1 MNFHIA
7 DKRPAVSQ
15 LLGKASTSKANV
27 TAAGKICNS
36 DDVEDP
42 PQSRSKLL
50 RYQV

>member
-1 MNFHIA
+1 M
-7 DKRPAVSQ
+7 
-15 LLGKASTSKANV
+15 GKASTSKANV
-27 TAAGKICNS
+27 TAAKAGKICNS